1 MTLVSSEYLV
11 NICKLFYVFGVAF
24 KTQAVYVLLVEG
36 VHQKNETTLSIVFEE
51 LFSVTHCQAKRPYPP
66 ISHV

>member
-1 MTLVSSEYLV
+1 MTLVFSEYLGT
-11 NICKLFYVFGVAF
+11 ICKLFSVFGVASQ
-24 KTQAVYVLLVEG
+24 TQTAYLQLVEG

-51 LFSVTHCQAKRPYPP
+51 LFSVSNCQAKRPYPP